1 MTKESSNLAL
11 KVIENEIKFLYRLLE
26 DKDAR
31 IKELEKQIQKEREK
45 NTFRFTGLQDD
56 VMLLKCNNEE
66 KTTKYVGYN
75 TL

>member
-45 NTFRFTGLQDD
+45 NTIRFTGLPDD
-56 VMLLKCNNEE
+56 VMLLK
-66 KTTKYVGYN
+66 
-75 TL
+75 

>member
-11 KVIENEIKFLYRLLE
+11 KVIENEIKFLYKLLE

-31 IKELEKQIQKEREK
+31 IKELEKQIQKE
-45 NTFRFTGLQDD
+45 
-56 VMLLKCNNEE
+56 
-66 KTTKYVGYN
+66 KTTEYVGYN